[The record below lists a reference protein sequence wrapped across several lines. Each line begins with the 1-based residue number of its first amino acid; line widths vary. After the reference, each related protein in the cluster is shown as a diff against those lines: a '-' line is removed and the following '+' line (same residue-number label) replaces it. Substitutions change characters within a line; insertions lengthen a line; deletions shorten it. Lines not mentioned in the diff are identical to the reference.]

1 MALLH
6 FGICHSNCVSGR
18 SAVFGRLILTLCP
31 VDSMYPMCTR
41 LLSAVDHRRAIGPPP
56 VSSGRYSP
64 EFLSYQRGDI
74 THVYLLGKSRF
85 WGFGIVVW
93 FHGWRMSTGFPSGSF
108 STNFSPPLA
117 QSW

>member
-6 FGICHSNCVSGR
+6 FGMCHSNCVSGR
-18 SAVFGRLILTLCP
+18 SAVFGRLIFTLCP

-64 EFLSYQRGDI
+64 EFLSYQRGDMA
-74 THVYLLGKSRF
+74 HFALFGQSLF
-85 WGFGIVVW
+85 CGFGIVVW
-93 FHGWRMSTGFPSGSF
+93 FHGCRISTGFPSGSC
-108 STNFSPPLA
+108 STNFSPPFA
-117 QSW
+117 QSS